1 MLKGLGDLG
10 KMGGII
16 KQAMEMK
23 ARIEELKEKLGDMT
37 VETAVGGDMVR
48 IVMNGRMEV
57 VSLKIAPAVIDAE
70 DPESL
75 EGLVAAAVN
84 AAIARVQEMV
94 KEKMTELTGGVDI
107 PGMI

>member
-23 ARIEELKEKLGDMT
+23 TRIDELKEKLGDMRI
-37 VETAVGGDMVR
+37 ETSVGGDMVS
-48 IVMNGRMEV
+48 IVMNGNMEV
-57 VSLKIAPAVIDAE
+57 VSIKISPSIIDAN
-70 DPESL
+70 DPETL
-75 EGLVAAAVN
+75 EGLVTAAVN
-84 AAIARVQEMV
+84 ASVSKVQEMV
-94 KEKMTELTGGVDI
+94 KKKMTELTGGVDI

>member
-23 ARIEELKEKLGDMT
+23 TRIEELKEKLGDMH
-37 VETAVGGDMVR
+37 VETAVGGDLVKV
-48 IVMNGRMEV
+48 VMNGNMEI
-57 VSLKIAPAVIDAE
+57 VSIKIDPSVIDAN
-70 DPESL
+70 DPDTL

-84 AAIARVQEMV
+84 ASIAKVQEMV
-94 KEKMTELTGGVDI
+94 KGKMTELTGGVDL

>member
-23 ARIEELKEKLGDMT
+23 TRIEELKEKLGDLHI
-37 VETAVGGDMVR
+37 ETSVGGDMVI
-48 IVMNGRMEV
+48 IVMNGNMEV
-57 VSLKIAPAVIDAE
+57 ISCKIDPAIIDAS
-70 DPESL
+70 ESETL
-75 EGLVAAAVN
+75 EGLIAAAIN
-84 AAIARVQEMV
+84 ASVTKVQEMV
-94 KEKMTELTGGVDI
+94 KAKMTELTGGVDI